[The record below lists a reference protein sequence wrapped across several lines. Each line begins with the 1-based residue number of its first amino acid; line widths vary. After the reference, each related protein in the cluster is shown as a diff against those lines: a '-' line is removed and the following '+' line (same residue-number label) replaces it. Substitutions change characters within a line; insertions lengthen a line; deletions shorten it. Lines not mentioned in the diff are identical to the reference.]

1 MQRTWKGSKVR
12 TEGPVMFHTLYFII
26 QIIIAACNSVYEM
39 NQKYIFKNKGNETFW
54 KAEAVTIR
62 TDELWQSGGID
73 KDEVMP
79 HGFPNEFQTN
89 EWTFLQ
95 FA

>member
-1 MQRTWKGSKVR
+1 MKPSER
-12 TEGPVMFHTLYFII
+12 
-26 QIIIAACNSVYEM
+26 
-39 NQKYIFKNKGNETFW
+39 QKQT
-54 KAEAVTIR
+54 EAVNIR

-89 EWTFLQ
+89 ERTVLQ